1 MQSSGKLGGYGT
13 SHLRIENTLKG
24 GRGSY
29 PRVESV
35 VRTTSTYLIEGH
47 GLEGLV
53 TEDDYSNVQAPFDA
67 ELDETTGLTSILALG
82 KEKSLADT
90 LGSTAI
96 LTQNKT
102 LVAAGQFSD
111 SLNSDP
117 LKEFAAARAA
127 IKAGSGVV
135 ADMIAIVPWEVVNVL
150 AYHPQLLDSLGYKF
164 ARPGGLTYDELKNV
178 LKVKAIFVPEA
189 SYETAKDGQASSLA
203 PVWGKNIIFAILP
216 DTATKRQVSLGYLV
230 KFANRAVRRVTKW
243 AINNPANST
252 AILVDDHYD
261 MLISNVGAGYLIKNA
276 IA

>member
-1 MQSSGKLGGYGT
+1 M
-13 SHLRIENTLKG
+13 
-24 GRGSY
+24 
-29 PRVESV
+29 
-35 VRTTSTYLIEGH
+35 
-47 GLEGLV
+47 
-53 TEDDYSNVQAPFDA
+53 
-67 ELDETTGLTSILALG
+67 
-82 KEKSLADT
+82 
-90 LGSTAI
+90 
-96 LTQNKT
+96 
-102 LVAAGQFSD
+102 
-111 SLNSDP
+111 
-117 LKEFAAARAA
+117 
-127 IKAGSGVV
+127 
-135 ADMIAIVPWEVVNVL
+135 
-150 AYHPQLLDSLGYKF
+150 GYKF